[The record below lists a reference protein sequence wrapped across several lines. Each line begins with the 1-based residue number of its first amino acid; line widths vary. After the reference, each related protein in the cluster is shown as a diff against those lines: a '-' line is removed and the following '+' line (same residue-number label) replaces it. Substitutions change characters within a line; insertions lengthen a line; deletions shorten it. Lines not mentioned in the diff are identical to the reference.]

1 MSHLRSTIVITHPAD
16 SRQRALRARIAGF
29 AGVGLIGTA
38 AHYAVLL
45 GCVQALRVD
54 PVRASMLGALVGAV
68 MNYLLN
74 YHWNYRS
81 TRSHLHTGP
90 RFFAIAAT
98 SFALNG
104 VLMTWLVNEL
114 ATPYLAAQLAVTAV
128 VFLVNFTANHMWTF
142 RGH

>member
-1 MSHLRSTIVITHPAD
+1 MTPPPAA
-16 SRQRALRARIAGF
+16 SRHAALRARIAGF

-38 AHYAVLL
+38 AHYAVLV
-45 GCVQALRVD
+45 GCVQRLGVD

-81 TRSHLHTGP
+81 TRSHLRTGP
-90 RFFAIAAT
+90 RFFAIAAA

-104 VLMTWLVNEL
+104 ALMAWLVNAL